1 MISSINLLNR
11 SYGDFVLSGERYP
24 FETIQLLFSKNQS
37 HIHIIARQGR
47 EIPEGVL
54 NLTIY
59 AEQTHYPY
67 QIKRIRDFIW
77 NIIERSAYQNPPK

>member
-11 SYGDFVLSGERYP
+11 SYGDFVLSGEKYP

-59 AEQTHYPY
+59 AEQHT
-67 QIKRIRDFIW
+67 ILT
-77 NIIERSAYQNPPK
+77 RSREYVILFGIL